1 MIEFVVIFLVVLSCS
16 GVLFIVLLFLPKAF
30 PFVKDWVSRIS
41 SSYADW
47 KQERRREAK
56 LEWER
61 EKREA
66 EELRR
71 CEERLERERRRREQS
86 HLLWRWDFVA
96 LLASVCG
103 LLIGM
108 FLRNSAITEHD
119 FLAIP
124 SGLSGREYL
133 VAIDWFHSVRDEL
146 EESARFWGSVSF
158 LSLIGVLVFGALFC
172 RRYFSAEI
180 ERCLRYFS
188 AEARLRRRVDYE
200 ERLEE
205 DRRRRREGG
214 QDD

>member
-1 MIEFVVIFLVVLSCS
+1 MIEFVVIFLVVLSYC
-16 GVLFIVLLFLPKAF
+16 GVLFTVLLFLPKAWMKVRAF
-30 PFVKDWVSRIS
+30 LLGCS
-41 SSYADW
+41 SKIDAFFADW
-47 KQERRREAK
+47 RASANQ
-56 LEWER
+56 
-61 EKREA
+61 KREQFR
-66 EELRR
+66 LDGKRR
-71 CEERLERERRRREQS
+71 WLERDRLYREQS

-158 LSLIGVLVFGALFC
+158 FSLIGVLVFGALFC

-205 DRRRRREGG
+205 ERRRRREGG